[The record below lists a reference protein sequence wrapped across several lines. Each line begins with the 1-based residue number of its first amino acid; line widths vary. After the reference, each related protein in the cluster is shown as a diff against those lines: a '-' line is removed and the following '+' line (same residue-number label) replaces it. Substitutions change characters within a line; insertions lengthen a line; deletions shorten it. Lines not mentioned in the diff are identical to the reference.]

1 MGVNFLTKYFFEEVL
16 MNVLVF
22 VVAIVVAIV
31 IGKALKTNIG
41 VIALA
46 MAFLAGICFFNMT

>member
-1 MGVNFLTKYFFEEVL
+1 

-22 VVAIVVAIV
+22 VVAIVLAIV
-31 IGKALKTNIG
+31 IGKVLKTNIG

-46 MAFLAGICFFNMT
+46 MAFLSAQYSSSWAPGT